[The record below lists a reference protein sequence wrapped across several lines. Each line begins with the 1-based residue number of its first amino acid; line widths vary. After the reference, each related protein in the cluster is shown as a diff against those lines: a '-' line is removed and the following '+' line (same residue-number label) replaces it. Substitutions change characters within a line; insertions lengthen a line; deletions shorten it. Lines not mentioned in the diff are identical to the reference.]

1 VQKNERKHKYYGE
14 KPYSKLT
21 NTNNENIVTKY
32 SKISIAPITRRTML
46 VIAVCIPLVLAI
58 AVGSVPHQVANAQ
71 LTPAQQ
77 QALQSLATTGF
88 TNQQAVTVGGQ
99 NFSIPYSVRE
109 GQVVA
114 IVPAPPTTSID
125 VILAPTQ
132 FAKTYGVFTIQIPRH
147 LLDSK
152 NPDGTDKA
160 FRVTLDGHGLSWK
173 QMQSTNTYRTIGLY
187 FGASNGFVQIYGT
200 QIAR

>member
-1 VQKNERKHKYYGE
+1 MRHIN
-14 KPYSKLT
+14 
-21 NTNNENIVTKY
+21 NTNDNIITKC
-32 SKISIAPITRRTML
+32 SKIGIAPIMKRTTTL
-46 VIAVCIPLVLAI
+46 AIAVCIPLVLAI
-58 AVGSVPHQVANAQ
+58 VVGSVTHQVANAQ

-88 TNQQAVTVGGQ
+88 TNQQSVSVGGQ

-109 GQVVA
+109 GQVVG
-114 IVPAPPTTSID
+114 IIPAPPTTSID

-132 FAKTYGVFTIQIPRH
+132 FAKTYGVFTVQIPRH

-152 NPDGTDKA
+152 NPDGSDKA

-187 FGASNGFVQIYGT
+187 FGASNGFVQIFGT

>member
-1 VQKNERKHKYYGE
+1 MR
-14 KPYSKLT
+14 L
-21 NTNNENIVTKY
+21 
-32 SKISIAPITRRTML
+32 APITKRTTTLM
-46 VIAVCIPLVLAI
+46 IAVCIPLVLAI
-58 AVGSVPHQVANAQ
+58 VVGSIPHQAANAQ
-71 LTPAQQ
+71 LTGAQQ

-88 TNQQAVTVGGQ
+88 TNQQTVTVGGQ
-99 NFSIPYSVRE
+99 NFSIPYSIRE

-114 IVPAPPTTSID
+114 IVPAPPTTSLD

-132 FAKTYGVFTIQIPRH
+132 YAKTYGVFTIKIPRH

-173 QMQSTNTYRTIGLY
+173 QLQSSNTDRTLGLY
-187 FGASNGFVQIYGT
+187 FGASNGFVQIFGT
-200 QIAR
+200 QISR

>member
-1 VQKNERKHKYYGE
+1 MR
-14 KPYSKLT
+14 L
-21 NTNNENIVTKY
+21 
-32 SKISIAPITRRTML
+32 APITKRTTTLM
-46 VIAVCIPLVLAI
+46 IAVCIPLVLAI
-58 AVGSVPHQVANAQ
+58 VVGSIPHQVANAQ
-71 LTPAQQ
+71 LTGAQQ

-88 TNQQAVTVGGQ
+88 TNQQTVTVGGQ
-99 NFSIPYSVRE
+99 DFSIPYSIRE

-114 IVPAPPTTSID
+114 IVPAPPTTSLD

-132 FAKTYGVFTIQIPRH
+132 YAKTYGVFTIKIPRH

-173 QMQSTNTYRTIGLY
+173 QLQSSNTDRTIGLY
-187 FGASNGFVQIYGT
+187 FGASNGFVQIFGT

>member
-1 VQKNERKHKYYGE
+1 MK
-14 KPYSKLT
+14 
-21 NTNNENIVTKY
+21 
-32 SKISIAPITRRTML
+32 RTTTL
-46 VIAVCIPLVLAI
+46 AIAVCIPLVLAI
-58 AVGSVPHQVANAQ
+58 VVGSVTHQVANAQ

-88 TNQQAVTVGGQ
+88 TNQQTVTVGGQ
-99 NFSIPYSVRE
+99 NFTLPYSIRE

-114 IVPAPPTTSID
+114 IVPAPPTTSLD

-132 FAKTYGVFTIQIPRH
+132 YAKTYGVFTIKIPRH

-173 QMQSTNTYRTIGLY
+173 QMQSSNTDRTLGLY
-187 FGASNGFVQIYGT
+187 FGASNGFVQIFGT
-200 QIAR
+200 QMAR

>member
-1 VQKNERKHKYYGE
+1 MGYHILDLIDSKNTDK
-14 KPYSKLT
+14 
-21 NTNNENIVTKY
+21 NITDHA
-32 SKISIAPITRRTML
+32 KIRITPIMTRTML
-46 VIAVCIPLVLAI
+46 VIALAFPLVVF
-58 AVGSVPHQVANAQ
+58 VGAMPHQVAIAQ
-71 LTPAQQ
+71 LTSAQQ
-77 QALQSLATTGF
+77 QALQSLGSTGF
-88 TNQQAVTVGGQ
+88 TNQQAVSVGGQ
-99 NFSIPYSVRE
+99 NFLIKYSIRE

-114 IVPAPPTTSID
+114 IVPSPPTTSLDTI
-125 VILAPTQ
+125 IAPTQ
-132 FAKTYGVFTIQIPRH
+132 YAKQYGVFTIQIPRH

-187 FGASNGFVQIYGT
+187 FGASNGFVQIFGT

>member
-1 VQKNERKHKYYGE
+1 MR
-14 KPYSKLT
+14 L
-21 NTNNENIVTKY
+21 
-32 SKISIAPITRRTML
+32 APITKRTTTLM
-46 VIAVCIPLVLAI
+46 IAVCIPLVLAI
-58 AVGSVPHQVANAQ
+58 VVGSIPHQAANAQ
-71 LTPAQQ
+71 LTGAQQ

-88 TNQQAVTVGGQ
+88 TNQQTVTVGGQ
-99 NFSIPYSVRE
+99 NFSIPYSIRE

-114 IVPAPPTTSID
+114 IVPAPPTTSLD

-132 FAKTYGVFTIQIPRH
+132 YAKTYGVFTIKIPRH

-173 QMQSTNTYRTIGLY
+173 QLQSSNTDRTLGLY
-187 FGASNGFVQIYGT
+187 FGASNGFVQIFGT
-200 QIAR
+200 QMAR